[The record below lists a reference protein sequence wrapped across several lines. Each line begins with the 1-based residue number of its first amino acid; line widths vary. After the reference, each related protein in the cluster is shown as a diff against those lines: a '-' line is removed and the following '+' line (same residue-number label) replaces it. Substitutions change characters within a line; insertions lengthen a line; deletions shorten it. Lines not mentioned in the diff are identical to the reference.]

1 MFSHKLTE
9 DTGLRLL
16 EERHAEELTN
26 LTDRNRKYPPERVE
40 GELRELRPYGVL
52 GSAARWERRVCHS
65 LARAA

>member
-1 MFSHKLTE
+1 VFSHKLTE

-40 GELRELRPYGVL
+40 GEFRELRPYGVL
-52 GSAARWERRVCHS
+52 GSAAR
-65 LARAA
+65 